1 MEIGGGNGKLIGAVV
16 GPVELWNPRTPSTM
30 LCLME
35 PAGRSA
41 SGSRCRRW
49 STTPGHVQGGAQRG
63 HCQPG
68 ACSSDVLLGLWNPQE
83 RVQGIATH
91 LVQN

>member
-1 MEIGGGNGKLIGAVV
+1 MEAAVGGGQRL
-16 GPVELWNPRTPSTM
+16 R
-30 LCLME
+30 
-35 PAGRSA
+35 PALV
-41 SGSRCRRW
+41 
-49 STTPGHVQGGAQRG
+49 PGCVQGGAQRG

>member
-1 MEIGGGNGKLIGAVV
+1 MEAAIEGGRRL
-16 GPVELWNPRTPSTM
+16 R
-30 LCLME
+30 
-35 PAGRSA
+35 PALVPGR
-41 SGSRCRRW
+41 
-49 STTPGHVQGGAQRG
+49 VQGGAQRG
-63 HCQPG
+63 HRQPG

>member
-1 MEIGGGNGKLIGAVV
+1 VEAAVGGGRRL
-16 GPVELWNPRTPSTM
+16 R
-30 LCLME
+30 
-35 PAGRSA
+35 PALVPGR
-41 SGSRCRRW
+41 
-49 STTPGHVQGGAQRG
+49 VQGGTQRG
-63 HCQPG
+63 DRLPG